1 AVIVPPPPPPPR
13 AQELAVK
20 EIKADH
26 VRAHTIYANEI
37 KADDVRGRIHHVA
50 KMDTHRWRGELKGGS
65 VSAAVIRAKEI
76 KARVVIA
83 DTIYVHNLKM
93 K

>member
-1 AVIVPPPPPPPR
+1 VIVSPPPPPPPP
-13 AQELAVK
+13 QELAVK
-20 EIKADH
+20 EIKADR

-37 KADDVRGRIHHVA
+37 KADDVRGRIHRVR
-50 KMDTHRWRGELKGGS
+50 KMDTHGWRGEMKGGS

-83 DTIYVHNLKM
+83 ETIYVHDLKVR
-93 K
+93 